1 MIGMQLALLIGNVQR
16 RIHHTGG
23 NKMIS
28 KIRRSMAGNEGFTL
42 IELMIVVAIIGIL
55 AAVAVPNF
63 ISYRDRARVAAAKA
77 SMESVRGALAA
88 FASTEASNLY
98 PNKVGTDPVLALSD
112 YASMQAGLSAY
123 GTNLPASAGATGI
136 KSAAYTSAD
145 GETYSIVVET
155 TAPATVP
162 GYKFTV
168 TPGGFTND

>member
-1 MIGMQLALLIGNVQR
+1 
-16 RIHHTGG
+16 
-23 NKMIS
+23 MIS

-88 FASTEASNLY
+88 FASTEAANLY
-98 PNKVGTDPVLALSD
+98 PNAAGTTPVLALSD
-112 YASMQAGLSAY
+112 YASLLGLSAY
-123 GTNLPASAGATGI
+123 GTNLPATPGATGI
-136 KSAAYTSAD
+136 ATATYVSATGEDYTI
-145 GETYSIVVET
+145 TVTT

-162 GYKFTV
+162 GYKFSV
-168 TPGGFTND
+168 TPGGFTNLP